1 MHILI
6 FMTYLLSS
14 IEQTFFFFLSVGKKN
29 RVRKD
34 AQNHETSNV
43 KSTAGTKSEGATDVE
58 NPKAEAGNQVEVWNL
73 RYYRLNFIKVLHEH
87 LSNLRIVSTKLIWKI
102 KNSYGESQI

>member
-34 AQNHETSNV
+34 AQNHETSKN
-43 KSTAGTKSEGATDVE
+43 EGATDEE

>member
-6 FMTYLLSS
+6 FLTYLLSAS
-14 IEQTFFFFLSVGKKN
+14 EQTFFFFFLSVVNG
-29 RVRKD
+29 VRKD

-43 KSTAGTKSEGATDVE
+43 KSTAETKSEVATDVE
-58 NPKAEAGNQVEVWNL
+58 NPKAEAGNQTEVWHL